1 MEENIKNIE
10 KEIKKNNLN
19 KTWLLVAGLVI
30 LTVILLVV
38 SFTAQNIPFNPLSNK
53 GNETNQSHTS
63 LSFSETPRASTT
75 PGTYEMDINVDSREN
90 LVAGA
95 QLELVFDPKFLSN
108 VVIKPGDYLTN
119 PTVLINK
126 INNKDGRVT
135 YAIAIPPQA
144 KAVKG
149 KGTLAVISFTKI
161 KTGETSINFLPHT
174 QIASPGINY
183 SVLKETVSAVIQ
195 ALPSDS
201 ANQPFISPLKTP
213 GSQ

>member
-1 MEENIKNIE
+1 MEENIQNIQQ
-10 KEIKKNNLN
+10 EIKKNNLN

-38 SFTAQNIPFNPLSNK
+38 SFTAKNIPFNPLSNK
-53 GNETNQSHTS
+53 GNEANESRTS

-75 PGTYEMDINVDSREN
+75 PGTYEIDINIDSREN

-95 QLELVFDPKFLSN
+95 QLELVFDPEFLSS
-108 VVIKPGDYLTN
+108 VIIKPGDYLTN

-126 INNKDGRVT
+126 INNKDGRAT

-149 KGTLAVISFTKI
+149 KGVIAVISFTKI

-183 SVLKETVSAVIQ
+183 SVLKETVSAIIGT
-195 ALPSDS
+195 LPSS
-201 ANQPFISPLKTP
+201 TSTQAFISPIPTK
-213 GSQ
+213 

>member
-1 MEENIKNIE
+1 MEENIQNIQQNL
-10 KEIKKNNLN
+10 KKNNLN

-38 SFTAQNIPFNPLSNK
+38 SFTAKNIPFNPLSNK
-53 GNETNQSHTS
+53 GNEANQARTS

-75 PGTYEMDINVDSREN
+75 PGTYEMDINIDSREN

-95 QLELVFDPKFLSN
+95 QLELVFDPEFLSS
-108 VVIKPGDYLTN
+108 VIIKPGDYLTN

-126 INNKDGRVT
+126 VNTKDGRVT

-144 KAVKG
+144 TAVKG

-161 KTGETSINFLPHT
+161 KTGETSIKFLPNT

-183 SVLKETVSAVIQ
+183 SVLKETSSGVFNDVEAQ
-195 ALPSDS
+195 
-201 ANQPFISPLKTP
+201 NTQTP
-213 GSQ
+213 TSQ